1 MNKRKKTL
9 RQNNRMAHTVTREFD
24 KHFCKDGLTRSR
36 YKGIRLLGSRLR
48 TELASIVL
56 LQCKL
61 FATPEKVDALFNPQ
75 VYYDSLTGTDK
86 PNPPVKDEKHE
97 PT

>member
-36 YKGIRLLGSRLR
+36 YKGTRLLGSRLR
-48 TELASIVL
+48 TEFVSIVL
-56 LQCKL
+56 LQCK
-61 FATPEKVDALFNPQ
+61 FATPDEVDALFHPQ
-75 VYYDSLTGTDK
+75 PYSYIVIGTYK

-97 PT
+97 ST

>member
-9 RQNNRMAHTVTREFD
+9 RRSNRMAHTVTREFE

-48 TELASIVL
+48 TELASIVF
-56 LQCKL
+56 LQCK
-61 FATPEKVDALFNPQ
+61 FATL
-75 VYYDSLTGTDK
+75 DSDSFISTDK

>member
-9 RQNNRMAHTVTREFD
+9 RRSNRMAHTVTREFD

-56 LQCKL
+56 LQCK
-61 FATPEKVDALFNPQ
+61 FATPDKVDALFHPQ
-75 VYYDSLTGTDK
+75 AYYDSLTGTDK

-97 PT
+97 ST